1 MIGWGAHVRVLQSAA
16 VMAEKEGI
24 NCEVVDLRTIIPW
37 DIEMVR
43 NSVKKTGR
51 VIVSHE
57 APLTCGFG
65 AEISAK
71 IVEDCFLHLEAPI
84 KRVCG
89 YDTPF
94 PHVTELFYYPDRFK
108 VFDAIKETFH
118 Y

>member
-1 MIGWGAHVRVLQSAA
+1 
-16 VMAEKEGI
+16 MAEKEGI
-24 NCEVVDLRTIIPW
+24 SCEVIDLRTIIPW
-37 DIEMVR
+37 DCEMVR

-57 APLTCGFG
+57 APLTSGFG

-71 IVEDCFLHLEAPI
+71 ITEDCFLYLEAPI

-94 PHVTELFYYPDRFK
+94 PHVGEAFYYPDRFK
-108 VFDAIKETFH
+108 VFEAIKETFH